1 MPLSKYDPRLM
12 TAARALELAGDWPV
26 FADVQYADLDQF
38 EPEHGGPRQPGRWQ
52 ANLRCM
58 RCQQSCG
65 QLGAQGDTVAT
76 DIADLMAGVL
86 RHMAMAHDVPLKA
99 TAATQSAVIA
109 AEAAAP
115 ASQGRSLFDQQP

>member
-1 MPLSKYDPRLM
+1 MPLSSYDPRLM

-26 FADVQYADLDQF
+26 FVDVQYADLGQF
-38 EPEHGGPRQPGRWQ
+38 EPETGGPRQEGRWQ

-65 QLGAQGDTVAT
+65 QLGAQGDLVAT
-76 DIADLMAGVL
+76 DIADLMSGVL
-86 RHMAMAHDVPLKA
+86 RHMTMAHDVPLKGNA
-99 TAATQSAVIA
+99 TTQAAVLA

-115 ASQGRSLFDQQP
+115 ASQGRSLFGQQP

>member
-1 MPLSKYDPRLM
+1 MPLSSYDPRLM
-12 TAARALELAGDWPV
+12 TAERALELAGDWPV
-26 FADVQYADLDQF
+26 FVDVQYADLEQF
-38 EPEHGGPRQPGRWQ
+38 GPDTGGPRQAGRWQ

-76 DIADLMAGVL
+76 DIADLMSGVL

-99 TAATQSAVIA
+99 TAERQADVVA